1 MAVPAELRTVVSRWD
16 GGMRAVVQAGDFQI
30 VVDEPP
36 SAGGTDTG
44 PQPTDFLLV
53 SVASCFT
60 LAMAYVAAKRGL
72 TLSGLQVQALGTYEG
87 LEFARIEVVV
97 TTDGPIDVV
106 DQLIPHAERV
116 CYVTNTLRR
125 GPQVQIR
132 SQAAAHSAP

>member
-1 MAVPAELRTVVSRWD
+1 MAASAEPRSVHARWD

-30 VVDEPP
+30 VVDEPH

-44 PQPTDFLLV
+44 PQPTDYLLA

-60 LAMAYVAAKRGL
+60 LAMAHVAAKRGL
-72 TLSGLQVQALGTYEG
+72 GLPGLQVRVLGTYEG
-87 LEFARIEVVV
+87 LEFAQIEVVV
-97 TTDGPIDVV
+97 TVDGPLDVV

-132 SQAAAHSAP
+132 SQAAALSA